1 MFHNRKR
8 LLILIPTAIVFAALI
23 VGGMYFKWPDL
34 LDYYKTWLPVTVTEV
49 ETTLP
54 PVITGDEFSRAM
66 ADELGKVPES
76 ESARRAFN
84 TLARFWNAPPLIE
97 SSIANPSDGMD
108 RAALDRKLQRYR
120 FFGNLGALVR
130 LDHPAALELTLP
142 GIGGKR
148 FISLV
153 GIDNEQ
159 LLVDPPIAERTS
171 FSFSEIEKY
180 WSGEGFLLWK
190 DPLNLLPNISSEAN
204 KDLIKK
210 LQGLL
215 KEAGFYSRPLTG
227 VYDGDTRSAVQAFQS
242 SRGIEADGIVGG
254 QTLMLLYR
262 SINRFEVPTLTAGQ
276 K

>member
-1 MFHNRKR
+1 MFHKRKQP
-8 LLILIPTAIVFAALI
+8 LILIPTAIVLAALI
-23 VGGMYFKWPDL
+23 GGGMYFKWYDL
-34 LDYYKTWLPVTVTEV
+34 LDYSKTWHPVTVTEV

-54 PVITGDEFSRAM
+54 PVITGEELFRAM

-84 TLARFWNAPPLIE
+84 TLARFWNAPPPPE
-97 SSIANPSDGMD
+97 GSIVNLSDGMD
-108 RAALDRKLQRYR
+108 RAALDRNLQRYR
-120 FFGNLGALVR
+120 FFGNLGALLR

-153 GIDNEQ
+153 GMDNEQ
-159 LLVDPPIAERTS
+159 LLVDPPIAGRTS
-171 FSFSEIEKY
+171 FSFGEIEKH

-204 KDLIKK
+204 KDPIKK

-215 KEAGFYSRPLTG
+215 KETGTYNRPLTG
-227 VYDGDTRSAVQAFQS
+227 VYDGDTRSAVKAFQS

-254 QTLMLLYR
+254 QTLMLVYR